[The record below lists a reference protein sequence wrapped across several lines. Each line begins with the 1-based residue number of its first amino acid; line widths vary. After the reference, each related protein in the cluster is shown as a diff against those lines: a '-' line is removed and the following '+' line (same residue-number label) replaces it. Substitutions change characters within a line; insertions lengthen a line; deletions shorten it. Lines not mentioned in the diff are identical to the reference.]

1 MHVRRYSVKNLILA
15 HACNTSLV
23 GIQFSTLELG
33 PILPL
38 YLSFCIITQG
48 RKISRLLPPPTYVYT
63 AEAIPPPSPFLLPR
77 PGVNLHSLR
86 ATALALPNKEEEEE
100 KTYPKR
106 GGKWEINLGIR
117 VGEGVPPAS
126 YTCNDTGCRK
136 EFGIEGWA
144 FFSSVEP
151 PPKKKK

>member
-1 MHVRRYSVKNLILA
+1 MLGNSSLLGIEFSAL
-15 HACNTSLV
+15 NTRPF
-23 GIQFSTLELG
+23 GKLG

-38 YLSFCIITQG
+38 YLSFCIITRG

-63 AEAIPPPSPFLLPR
+63 GTAEAIPPHSPFPPGPR

-106 GGKWEINLGIR
+106 GGGSGRLIWGSGLGR
-117 VGEGVPPAS
+117 GSPPPRILVMIQAVE
-126 YTCNDTGCRK
+126 K
-136 EFGIEGWA
+136 EFGN
-144 FFSSVEP
+144 
-151 PPKKKK
+151 